1 MSNGHEFHTV
11 MDYDIVQ
18 LTAMI
23 QLCTNRI
30 KRERAVSMSLMRVAS
45 VGDDKNF
52 KQVLSELKD

>member
-1 MSNGHEFHTV
+1 MANGHEFHAV

-23 QLCTNRI
+23 QLSTSRL
-30 KRERAVSMSLMRVAS
+30 KRERSVNMSLMRLAN